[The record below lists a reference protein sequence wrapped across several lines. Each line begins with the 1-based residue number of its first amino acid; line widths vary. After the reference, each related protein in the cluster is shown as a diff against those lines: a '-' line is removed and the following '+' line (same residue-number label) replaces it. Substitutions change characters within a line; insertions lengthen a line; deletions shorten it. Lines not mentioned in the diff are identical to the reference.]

1 METVSIVDIKPNPF
15 QVRQSL
21 DPQRIRELA
30 DEIAETGFWPGAI
43 RGRRVN
49 GYVELVFGHRRL
61 EALKLLGRKTIELQI
76 VELDDTA
83 MATQAL
89 VENLQREGLT
99 DIEKANGIKHLLS
112 VLRIPNKT
120 KRVAEL
126 LGYPEHTIFQLAR
139 IADLDEETKEQ
150 AGAAKLPRSAIDT
163 ARQIG
168 GAEFVRVAAKQKI
181 SSLALKNI
189 HAEVTKLKESPRAK
203 IVEQL
208 KTGKITKPE
217 QVKRAARKLAGKAI
231 PKSKVPPDL
240 LDVLFRWTGDIKA
253 WREQLQAVAP
263 YRDYFETEPYVA
275 EKFRKQVAGLI
286 EDLQRLL

>member
-1 METVSIVDIKPNPF
+1 METVSIADIKPNPF
-15 QVRQSL
+15 QARQSL

-30 DEIAETGFWPGAI
+30 NEIAETGFWPGAI
-43 RGRRVN
+43 RARRVN
-49 GYVELVFGHRRL
+49 GHVELVFGHRRL
-61 EALKLLGRKTIELQI
+61 EALKLLGTKTIELEV

-120 KRVAEL
+120 KKVAEL
-126 LGYPEHTIFQLAR
+126 LGYPEHTISQLAR
-139 IADLDEETKEQ
+139 IAELDEETKEQ
-150 AGAAKLPRSAIDT
+150 AEAAKLPRSAIDT

-181 SSLALKNI
+181 SSLVLKNI
-189 HAEVTKLKESPRAK
+189 HAEVGKLKESPRAK

-253 WREQLQAVAP
+253 WRGQLQAVAP
-263 YRDYFETEPYVA
+263 YRNYFETEPYVA
-275 EKFRKQVAGLI
+275 EKFRKEVTGLI
-286 EDLQRLL
+286 EDLKKLL